1 MEIKDLYDIFLQ
13 SAGVCTDTR
22 TLKKNQLFF
31 ALKGENFDGNRFA
44 LQALEKGASYAVAG
58 EDLQADDP
66 RLIKVPDTLETLKAL
81 AAYHR
86 RQLCIPVIGLTGT
99 NGKTTT
105 KELIKTA
112 LGAAYRVS
120 ATEGNLNN
128 EIGVPL
134 TVLKIGPRAQLAIV
148 EMGASHPEDLKPLL
162 AVAQP
167 NLGLITNVG
176 KAHLLGFGSY
186 EGVKHAKGL
195 LYDYLK
201 EHDGVVFA
209 NAEDPVLQEMLS
221 QRGLE
226 AITYSREGVT
236 VKADPFVELDFE
248 DAVLKTHLVGAYNAA
263 NILAALK
270 LAWYFD
276 VPREDALQ
284 AIASYIPSNNR
295 SQLVKTEKNISTDL
309 PKETGD
315 LIADTKAYLDRLFAA
330 MELEATVDVKMEEE
344 EDVLSIDVEG
354 PDMGVLI
361 GKRGQTL
368 DALQYLISLYVNK
381 KSKDKYIRV
390 KLDTENY
397 RARRKE
403 TLENL
408 AKNIA
413 FKVKRSRRSFTLE
426 PMNPYERRIIHSTL
440 QNDRFVATRSEG
452 EEPYRKVVV
461 YLKKKDNY
469 SNNRYENEG
478 ANA

>member
-1 MEIKDLYDIFLQ
+1 MEIKALYDIFLQ

-58 EDLQADDP
+58 EDLEAEDP
-66 RLIKVPDTLETLKAL
+66 RLIKVPDTLETLKAM

-86 RQLCIPVIGLTGT
+86 RKLRIPVIGLTGT

-134 TVLKIGPRAQLAIV
+134 TVLKIGPRAQIAIV

-167 NLGLITNVG
+167 SLGLITNVG
-176 KAHLLGFGSY
+176 KAHLEGFGSY

-209 NAEDPVLQEMLS
+209 NADDPVLQEMLA

-226 AITYSREGVT
+226 AIGYTKEGIK
-236 VKADPFVELDFE
+236 VKADPFLEMEWE
-248 DAVLKTHLVGAYNAA
+248 DASLQTQLVGAYNAA
-263 NILAALK
+263 NVLAALK

-295 SQLVKTEKNISTDL
+295 SQLVKTEKNTLIVDAYNANPSSMGVALDNLAQMKGRKVAMLGDMRELGADAAAEHDRIVARLEGLEAYLVGEEFTRAAAGKPYKTFATSTDL
-309 PKETGD
+309 
-315 LIADTKAYLDRLFAA
+315 ARYLEEHPLEGCTILLKGSHSIQ
-330 MELEATVDVKMEEE
+330 MEK
-344 EDVLSIDVEG
+344 II
-354 PDMGVLI
+354 P
-361 GKRGQTL
+361 
-368 DALQYLISLYVNK
+368 SL
-381 KSKDKYIRV
+381 
-390 KLDTENY
+390 
-397 RARRKE
+397 
-403 TLENL
+403 
-408 AKNIA
+408 
-413 FKVKRSRRSFTLE
+413 
-426 PMNPYERRIIHSTL
+426 
-440 QNDRFVATRSEG
+440 
-452 EEPYRKVVV
+452 
-461 YLKKKDNY
+461 
-469 SNNRYENEG
+469 
-478 ANA
+478 

>member
-1 MEIKDLYDIFLQ
+1 MEIKALYDIFLQ

-44 LQALEKGASYAVAG
+44 LQALEKGASYAVAE

-66 RLIKVPDTLETLKAL
+66 RLIKVPDTLEALKAL

-86 RQLCIPVIGLTGT
+86 RQLRIPVIGLTGT

-134 TVLKIGPRAQLAIV
+134 TVLKIGPRAQIAIV

-176 KAHLLGFGSY
+176 KAHLEGFGSY

-209 NAEDPVLQEMLS
+209 NADDPVLQEMLA

-226 AITYSREGVT
+226 AIGYSKEGVK
-236 VKADPFVELDFE
+236 VKADPFLKMEWE
-248 DAVLKTHLVGAYNAA
+248 DATLQTQLVGAYNAA
-263 NILAALK
+263 NVLAALK

-284 AIASYIPSNNR
+284 AIASYVPSNNR
-295 SQLVKTEKNISTDL
+295 SQLVKTQKNTLIVDAYNANPSSMAVALDNL
-309 PKETGD
+309 ALMKGRKVALLGDMKELG
-315 LIADTKAYLDRLFAA
+315 ADAAAEHDRIVARLEGMEAYLVGEEFTRAAAGKPYKTFA
-330 MELEATVDVKMEEE
+330 KS
-344 EDVLSIDVEG
+344 ED
-354 PDMGVLI
+354 
-361 GKRGQTL
+361 
-368 DALQYLISLYVNK
+368 
-381 KSKDKYIRV
+381 
-390 KLDTENY
+390 
-397 RARRKE
+397 
-403 TLENL
+403 L
-408 AKNIA
+408 AKYLEEHPLEGCTILLKGSHSIQME
-413 FKVKRSRRSFTLE
+413 KVIKIL
-426 PMNPYERRIIHSTL
+426 
-440 QNDRFVATRSEG
+440 
-452 EEPYRKVVV
+452 
-461 YLKKKDNY
+461 
-469 SNNRYENEG
+469 
-478 ANA
+478 